1 MVPLSQ
7 FASMTRSIAPLA
19 VNHQGQFP
27 SVTLSFNLAP
37 KSTVGEAVSVM
48 RRTAA
53 DLNMPASIATSFQGN
68 AQAFQN
74 SLSSTPIL
82 ILAALVAVYLILGM
96 LYESTIHP
104 LTIISTLPSAG
115 LGALLTLMLFG
126 MPLDVIGIIGII
138 LLIGIVK
145 KNGIM
150 LVDFALV
157 GQRERGLSSEDAIH
171 EACRLRFRPI
181 LMTTLCAL
189 LAGVPLTGTGSE
201 IRQPL
206 GYAIVGGLLVSQL
219 LTLFTTPVV
228 YIYMDRISGW
238 LYSRSRPQ
246 SPDIARTSNP

>member
-1 MVPLSQ
+1 MHL
-7 FASMTRSIAPLA
+7 T
-19 VNHQGQFP
+19 
-27 SVTLSFNLAP
+27 
-37 KSTVGEAVSVM
+37 
-48 RRTAA
+48 
-53 DLNMPASIATSFQGN
+53 ASIATSFQGS

-82 ILAALVAVYLILGM
+82 ILAALIAVYIILGM
-96 LYESTIHP
+96 LYVSTIHP
-104 LTIISTLPSAG
+104 ITIISTLPSAG

-157 GQRERGLSSEDAIH
+157 GQRERGLGTEEAIH
-171 EACRLRFRPI
+171 EAARLRRRPI
-181 LMTTLCAL
+181 PMTTMCAL
-189 LAGVPLTGTGSE
+189 LGGVPLMPGTGIGSE

-219 LTLFTTPVV
+219 LTFTTPVI
-228 YIYMDRISGW
+228 YIYMDRLAGS
-238 LYSRSRPQ
+238 LRRVRSRSAEIGRDTLV
-246 SPDIARTSNP
+246 S